1 MKKRLWSTLGSALLL
16 AWLAVAQ
23 TTNLDE
29 APAGFVSSL
38 TVGTL
43 HFTGG
48 GSAVVSA
55 NLSACYFNGSNCGF
69 TSGTVGYVLP
79 DGTSATLRNFRGT
92 MLALGGVAYEVTGT
106 ASGLNNEGHA
116 VTVEDVEFSFTVS
129 CRSGRGGGCT
139 KTYTGGSMKLTE

>member
-1 MKKRLWSTLGSALLL
+1 MKKRLLSTLGSALLL

-23 TTNLDE
+23 TTNLYE
-29 APAGFVSSL
+29 APTGLVSST

-48 GSAVVSA
+48 GSAVVNA

-69 TSGTVGYVLP
+69 ISGTVSYVLH
-79 DGTSATLRNFRGT
+79 DGTSATLTGFRGT
-92 MLALGGVAYEVTGT
+92 MLALGGIAYEVTGT
-106 ASGLNNEGHA
+106 ASGVNNEGHP
-116 VTVEDVEFSFTVS
+116 VTVDNVQFSLTVS

-139 KTYTGGSMKLTE
+139 KTYTGGSMTLTQ